1 VTHVEPGTLGIA
13 VFTALM
19 GALATLV
26 ALPVGI
32 AAAWLLARRAFPG
45 KVAVETLLTLPLVLP
60 PVATG
65 FLLLQLFGRNSF
77 VGRGLDAIGVPIVFT
92 WKAVVIAM
100 AVMSFPL
107 IVLTVRA
114 GLEQV
119 DRRYEQ
125 VAATLGAGP
134 WRVFRTITLP
144 LAARSL
150 VAAAMLGFARALG
163 EFGATIV
170 IAGGIPGQ
178 TQTLAVAIFNL
189 TEAGRDAD
197 ATRLLL
203 VSAALAFAAML
214 LANMVQRRRPR
225 S

>member
-1 VTHVEPGTLGIA
+1 
-13 VFTALM
+13 
-19 GALATLV
+19 
-26 ALPVGI
+26 
-32 AAAWLLARRAFPG
+32 
-45 KVAVETLLTLPLVLP
+45 
-60 PVATG
+60 
-65 FLLLQLFGRNSF
+65 
-77 VGRGLDAIGVPIVFT
+77 
-92 WKAVVIAM
+92 
-100 AVMSFPL
+100 MSFPL

-119 DRRYEQ
+119 DHRYEQ

-150 VAAAMLGFARALG
+150 LAAAMLGFARALG
-163 EFGATIV
+163 EFGTTIV

-178 TQTLAVAIFNL
+178 TQTLAVAIFNR

-203 VSAALAFAAML
+203 VSAGLAFGAML
-214 LANMVQRRRPR
+214 LANLVQRRRPA

>member
-1 VTHVEPGTLGIA
+1 VEQSTIGIA
-13 VFTALM
+13 AFTTLM
-19 GALATLV
+19 GVLSTLL
-26 ALPVGI
+26 ALPAGI
-32 AAAWLLARRAFPG
+32 AAAWLLARRRFAG
-45 KVAVETLLTLPLVLP
+45 KVVVETLLTLPLVLP

-65 FLLLQLFGRNSF
+65 FLLLQIFGLNSV
-77 VGRGLDAIGVPIVFT
+77 VGRAFDNLGIPIVFT

-114 GLEQV
+114 GFEQV

-144 LAARSL
+144 LASRSV

-197 ATRLLL
+197 ASRLLL
-203 VSAALAFAAML
+203 VSAALAFGAML
-214 LANMVQRRRPR
+214 LANLVQRGRHAP
-225 S
+225 

>member
-1 VTHVEPGTLGIA
+1 MEQTTLA
-13 VFTALM
+13 LAAFTTLM
-19 GALATLV
+19 GVCATLV
-26 ALPVGI
+26 AMPVGV
-32 AAAWLLARRAFPG
+32 AAAWVLARRSFRG
-45 KVAVETLLTLPLVLP
+45 KVVVETTLTLPLVLP

-65 FLLLQLFGRNSF
+65 FLLLQLFGLNSI
-77 VGRGLDAIGVPIVFT
+77 VGRALDAIGLPIVFT
-92 WKAVVIAM
+92 WRAVVVAM

-107 IVLTVRA
+107 IVLTARA

-125 VAATLGAGP
+125 VASTLGAGP

-150 VAAAMLGFARALG
+150 VAAAILGFARALG
-163 EFGATIV
+163 EFGATII

-178 TQTLAVAIFNL
+178 TQTLSVAIFNL
-189 TEAGRDAD
+189 TEAGRDSD

-203 VSAALAFAAML
+203 VSAGLAFGAML
-214 LANMVQRRRPR
+214 LANLVQRERRPL
-225 S
+225 

>member
-1 VTHVEPGTLGIA
+1 VEQSTLGIA
-13 VFTALM
+13 AFTTLM
-19 GALATLV
+19 GVLSTLV

-32 AAAWLLARRAFPG
+32 AAAWLLARRTFPA
-45 KVAVETLLTLPLVLP
+45 KVLLETVLTLPLVLP

-65 FLLLQLFGRNSF
+65 FLLLQLFGLTGV
-77 VGRGLDAIGVPIVFT
+77 VGRALDAIGLPIVFT
-92 WKAVVIAM
+92 WKAVVVAM

-114 GLEQV
+114 GFEQV

-125 VAATLGAGP
+125 VASTLGAGP
-134 WRVFRTITLP
+134 WRVFRTVTLP

-150 VAAAMLGFARALG
+150 VAAAILGFARALG

-197 ATRLLL
+197 ANRLLL
-203 VSAALAFAAML
+203 VSLALAFGAML
-214 LANMVQRRRPR
+214 VANLVQRGRRPL
-225 S
+225 

>member
-1 VTHVEPGTLGIA
+1 MGVVSTL
-13 VFTALM
+13 L
-19 GALATLV
+19 
-26 ALPVGI
+26 ALPAGV
-32 AAAWLLARRAFPG
+32 AAAWLLARRSFPG
-45 KVAVETLLTLPLVLP
+45 KVLVETLCTLPLVLP

-65 FLLLQLFGRNSF
+65 FLLLQLLRQNG
-77 VGRGLDAIGVPIVFT
+77 AIGSVLERLGMPVVFT
-92 WKAVVIAM
+92 WRAVVLAM

-114 GLEQV
+114 GFEQL

-134 WRVFRTITLP
+134 WRVFRTITVP

-150 VAAAMLGFARALG
+150 LAGAILGFARALG

-189 TEAGRDAD
+189 SEAGRDAD
-197 ATRLLL
+197 ATRLIL
-203 VSAALAFAAML
+203 VSVALAFAAML
-214 LANMVQRRRPR
+214 AANVIQRREPR

>member
-1 VTHVEPGTLGIA
+1 VEQSALALA
-13 VFTALM
+13 VFTTAM
-19 GALATLV
+19 GVAATLV

-32 AAAWLLARRAFPG
+32 AAAWILARRTFPG
-45 KVAVETLLTLPLVLP
+45 KVVMETVLTLPLVVP

-65 FLLLQLFGRNSF
+65 FLLLQVFGRNSV
-77 VGRGLDAIGVPIVFT
+77 VGRVFDAIGLPVVFT
-92 WKAVVIAM
+92 WKAVIVAM

-107 IVLTVRA
+107 IVLTLRA
-114 GLEQV
+114 GFEQV

-134 WRVFRTITLP
+134 WRVFLTITLP
-144 LAARSL
+144 LASRSL
-150 VAAAMLGFARALG
+150 IAAAILGFARALG

-170 IAGGIPGQ
+170 VAGGIPGQ

-203 VSAALAFAAML
+203 VSVGLAFVAML
-214 LANMVQRRRPR
+214 AANLVQRRGART
-225 S
+225 

>member
-1 VTHVEPGTLGIA
+1 MEQSTLGLA
-13 VFTALM
+13 AFTTLM
-19 GALATLV
+19 GVVSTLL
-26 ALPVGI
+26 ALPAGI
-32 AAAWLLARRAFPG
+32 AAAWLLARRRFPG
-45 KVAVETLLTLPLVLP
+45 KVFVETLLTLPLVLP

-65 FLLLQLFGRNSF
+65 FLLLQLFGRNSI
-77 VGRGLDAIGVPIVFT
+77 VGRTFDALGIPIVFT
-92 WKAVVIAM
+92 WRAVVIAM

-114 GLEQV
+114 GFEQV
-119 DRRYEQ
+119 DRRFEQ

-134 WRVFRTITLP
+134 WRVFRTITIP

-150 VAAAMLGFARALG
+150 VAAAILGFARALG

-178 TQTLAVAIFNL
+178 TQTLSVAIFNL

-197 ATRLLL
+197 ATRLLI
-203 VSAALAFAAML
+203 VSIALALVAML
-214 LANMVQRRRPR
+214 GANLVQRGRRR
-225 S
+225 L

>member
-1 VTHVEPGTLGIA
+1 VEQATLGIA
-13 VFTALM
+13 VFTTVM
-19 GALATLV
+19 GVLATLL
-26 ALPVGI
+26 ALPAGI
-32 AAAWLLARRAFPG
+32 AAAWVLARRTFPG
-45 KVAVETLLTLPLVLP
+45 KAVAETLLAMPLVLP

-65 FLLLQLFGRNSF
+65 FLLLQLLGRNSF
-77 VGRGLDAIGVPIVFT
+77 VGRAFDSLGVPIVFT

-134 WRVFRTITLP
+134 WRVFLTITLP
-144 LAARSL
+144 LAARSV
-150 VAAAMLGFARALG
+150 VAAAILGFARALG

-189 TEAGRDAD
+189 TEAGRDAE
-197 ATRLLL
+197 ANRLLL
-203 VSAALAFAAML
+203 VSLALAFAAML
-214 LANMVQRRRPR
+214 VANVVQRRRPIA
-225 S
+225 

>member
-1 VTHVEPGTLGIA
+1 MEQGTFSIA

-19 GALATLV
+19 GGLATLL

-32 AAAWLLARRAFPG
+32 AAAWLLARRTFPG
-45 KVAVETLLTLPLVLP
+45 KVVVETLLTLPLVLP

-65 FLLLQLFGRNSF
+65 FLLLQFFGRSAV
-77 VGRGLDAIGVPIVFT
+77 VGRALDAIGVPVIFT

-114 GLEQV
+114 GIEQV
-119 DRRYEQ
+119 DRRYEL

-134 WRVFRTITLP
+134 WRVFWSITLP

-150 VAAAMLGFARALG
+150 VAAAILGFARALG

-197 ATRLLL
+197 ANRLLL
-203 VSAALAFAAML
+203 VSVALAFGAML
-214 LANMVQRRRPR
+214 LANVVQRRRTTT
-225 S
+225 

>member
-1 VTHVEPGTLGIA
+1 MAIA
-13 VFTALM
+13 AFTTLM
-19 GALATLV
+19 GVLATLV
-26 ALPVGI
+26 ALPAGV

-45 KVAVETLLTLPLVLP
+45 KAVVETLLALPLVLP

-65 FLLLQLFGRNSF
+65 FLLLQVFSTNNA
-77 VGRGLDAIGVPIVFT
+77 VGRVFDALGLPIVFT
-92 WKAVVIAM
+92 WRAVVIAM

-107 IVLTVRA
+107 VVLTVRA

-134 WRVFRTITLP
+134 WRVFLTITLP
-144 LAARSL
+144 LAARSV
-150 VAAAMLGFARALG
+150 VAAAILGFARAVG

-197 ATRLLL
+197 ANRLLV
-203 VSAALAFAAML
+203 VSAVLAFAAML
-214 LANMVQRRRPR
+214 VANVVQRRR
-225 S
+225 SVG

>member
-1 VTHVEPGTLGIA
+1 
-13 VFTALM
+13 M
-19 GALATLV
+19 GVCATLV
-26 ALPVGI
+26 AMPVGV
-32 AAAWLLARRAFPG
+32 AAAWVLARRSFPG
-45 KVAVETLLTLPLVLP
+45 KVVVETTLTLPLVLP

-65 FLLLQLFGRNSF
+65 FLLLQLFGLNSI
-77 VGRGLDAIGVPIVFT
+77 VGRALDAIGLPIVFT
-92 WKAVVIAM
+92 WRAVVVAM

-107 IVLTVRA
+107 IVLTARA

-125 VAATLGAGP
+125 VASTLGAGP

-150 VAAAMLGFARALG
+150 VAAAILGFARALG
-163 EFGATIV
+163 EFGATII

-178 TQTLAVAIFNL
+178 TQTLSVAIFNL

-203 VSAALAFAAML
+203 VSAGLAFGAML
-214 LANMVQRRRPR
+214 LANLVQRGRRPL
-225 S
+225 

>member
-1 VTHVEPGTLGIA
+1 MEQGTLSIA
-13 VFTALM
+13 VFTTVM
-19 GALATLV
+19 GVLATLL
-26 ALPVGI
+26 ALPAGI
-32 AAAWLLARRAFPG
+32 AAAWVLARRSFPG
-45 KVAVETLLTLPLVLP
+45 KAVAETLLALPLVLP

-65 FLLLQLFGRNSF
+65 FLLLQLLGRNSF
-77 VGRGLDAIGVPIVFT
+77 VGRAFDSLGVPIVFT

-134 WRVFRTITLP
+134 WRVFLTITLP
-144 LAARSL
+144 LAARSV
-150 VAAAMLGFARALG
+150 VAAAVLGFASALG

-189 TEAGRDAD
+189 TEAGRDAE
-197 ATRLLL
+197 ANRLLL
-203 VSAALAFAAML
+203 VSLALAFAAML
-214 LANMVQRRRPR
+214 VANVVQRRRPIA
-225 S
+225 

>member
-1 VTHVEPGTLGIA
+1 MEQATLSIA
-13 VFTALM
+13 VFTTVM
-19 GALATLV
+19 GVLATLL
-26 ALPVGI
+26 ALPAGI
-32 AAAWLLARRAFPG
+32 AAAWVLARRTFPG
-45 KVAVETLLTLPLVLP
+45 KAVAETLMALPLVLP

-77 VGRGLDAIGVPIVFT
+77 VGRGFDSLGVPIVFT

-134 WRVFRTITLP
+134 WRVFLTITLP
-144 LAARSL
+144 LAARS
-150 VAAAMLGFARALG
+150 VAAAAILGFARALG

-189 TEAGRDAD
+189 TEAGRDAE
-197 ATRLLL
+197 ANRLLL
-203 VSAALAFAAML
+203 VSLALAFAAML
-214 LANMVQRRRPR
+214 VANVVQRRR
-225 S
+225 SIG

>member
-1 VTHVEPGTLGIA
+1 MEEATLSIA
-13 VFTALM
+13 VFTTVM
-19 GALATLV
+19 GVLATLL
-26 ALPVGI
+26 ALPAGI
-32 AAAWLLARRAFPG
+32 AAAWVLARRTFPG
-45 KVAVETLLTLPLVLP
+45 KAVAETLLALPLVLP

-65 FLLLQLFGRNSF
+65 FLLLQLLGRNSF
-77 VGRGLDAIGVPIVFT
+77 VGRAFDSLGVPIVFT
-92 WKAVVIAM
+92 WKAVVLAM

-134 WRVFRTITLP
+134 WRVFLTITLP
-144 LAARSL
+144 LAARSV
-150 VAAAMLGFARALG
+150 VAAAILGFARALG

-189 TEAGRDAD
+189 TEAGRDAE
-197 ATRLLL
+197 ANRLLL
-203 VSAALAFAAML
+203 VSLALAFAAML
-214 LANMVQRRRPR
+214 VANVVQRRRPIA
-225 S
+225 